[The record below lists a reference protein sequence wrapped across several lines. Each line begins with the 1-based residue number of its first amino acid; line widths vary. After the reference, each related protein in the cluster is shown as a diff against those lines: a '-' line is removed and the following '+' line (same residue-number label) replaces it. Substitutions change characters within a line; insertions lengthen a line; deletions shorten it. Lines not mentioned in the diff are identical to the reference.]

1 MFFFIL
7 ITYLIDI
14 VLMLLG
20 KILSWILM
28 GVKGSKA
35 VLSHFKLICF

>member
-1 MFFFIL
+1 MMSFFIL

-20 KILSWILM
+20 EILSWILM
-28 GVKGSKA
+28 GVKGS
-35 VLSHFKLICF
+35 SQPF